1 MVGKEVYGDTYGNGK
16 RFVRRGTSAGHRL
29 PSPAKAIE
37 LGKNYGVPIRKE
49 GWLGSSVGRPKVGTS
64 PNAFSWESAGRG
76 SDPPTSVWDKDLG
89 SENSENYWRLD
100 PGLNRLR
107 VSDCLIGF

>member
-29 PSPAKAIE
+29 QSPAKAIE
-37 LGKNYGVPIRKE
+37 LGKNYGFPIRKE

-64 PNAFSWESAGRG
+64 PNAF
-76 SDPPTSVWDKDLG
+76 